1 MADSRHRPSIYPP
14 LIHFKKTGSGE
25 IACSFHSLRGYRVC
39 DGYSGKPFGYRC
51 KRAGRRGRNESAKL
65 KGNIEKMT
73 SRITL
78 AGFSSLNIKFLGE
91 FRHSRSIS
99 VFTQRRRRLRQFLIG
114 SFNSVASPGR
124 FLRGKGSQE
133 FLEPPPPIQCCAL
146 PPSAGHLCCFCYCSL
161 RELQS
166 WWKMRALASERA
178 HVLVRKSLYN

>member
-1 MADSRHRPSIYPP
+1 MADSLHRPSIYPQ
-14 LIHFKKTGSGE
+14 LIHLKKTGSGE

-51 KRAGRRGRNESAKL
+51 KRAGRRGRNESTKL
-65 KGNIEKMT
+65 KGNIEKMS

-124 FLRGKGSQE
+124 FLRGLRSS
-133 FLEPPPPIQCCAL
+133 LNPRSPRPPF
-146 PPSAGHLCCFCYCSL
+146 SAGLLHLLLDICVVSVTVVV
-161 RELQS
+161 
-166 WWKMRALASERA
+166 
-178 HVLVRKSLYN
+178 H

>member
-1 MADSRHRPSIYPP
+1 MADSLHRPSIYPQ
-14 LIHFKKTGSGE
+14 LMHLKKTGSGE

-51 KRAGRRGRNESAKL
+51 KRAGRRGRNEYTKL
-65 KGNIEKMT
+65 KGNIEKMS

-124 FLRGKGSQE
+124 FLRGLRSS
-133 FLEPPPPIQCCAL
+133 LNPHPPF
-146 PPSAGHLCCFCYCSL
+146 SAGLLHLLLDICVVSVTVVVHWESY
-161 RELQS
+161 
-166 WWKMRALASERA
+166 RARG
-178 HVLVRKSLYN
+178 R

>member
-1 MADSRHRPSIYPP
+1 MAESLHRPSIYSQ
-14 LIHFKKTGSGE
+14 LIHLKKTGSGE

-39 DGYSGKPFGYRC
+39 DGYSGKHFGYRC
-51 KRAGRRGRNESAKL
+51 KRAGRRGRNESTKL
-65 KGNIEKMT
+65 KGNIEKMS

-114 SFNSVASPGR
+114 SFNSAASPGR
-124 FLRGKGSQE
+124 FLRGVRSS
-133 FLEPPPPIQCCAL
+133 LNPRPPPPIQCWAP
-146 PPSAGHLCCFCYCSL
+146 PPSAGHLCCFCYCCSL

-166 WWKMRALASERA
+166 CWKIRALPLKE
-178 HVLVRKSLYN
+178 LICW